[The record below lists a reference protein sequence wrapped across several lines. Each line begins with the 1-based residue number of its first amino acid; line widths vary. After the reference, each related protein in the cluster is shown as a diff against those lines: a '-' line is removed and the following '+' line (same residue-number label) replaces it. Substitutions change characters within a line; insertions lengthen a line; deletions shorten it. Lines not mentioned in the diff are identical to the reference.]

1 MHISARADYA
11 MRALLTL
18 AAATETTVTAETMAA
33 TQAMPRKFL
42 EAVLSDLRRAGL
54 VTSQRGAVGG
64 YRLAR
69 PAEDIAVADVLRAVD
84 GPLADVRGL
93 RPEQVSYDGVAEHLQ
108 TLWVAVRAAL
118 RGVLEHVSLA
128 DVLSGSLPAAAQHL
142 ADSPEAWDSPWSH
155 GGHVHQA

>member
-1 MHISARADYA
+1 VHISARADYA

-18 AAATETTVTAETMAA
+18 ASSADATVTAETMAGA
-33 TQAMPRKFL
+33 QAMPRKFL

-93 RPEQVSYDGVAEHLQ
+93 RPEQVSYEGVAEHLQ

-118 RGVLEHVSLA
+118 RGVLENVSLA

-142 ADSPEAWDSPWSH
+142 ADSPEAWDSTWSH
-155 GGHVHQA
+155 GGTRPS